1 MVAEPS
7 RERAMTDR
15 VYTVRMADELHHLEV
30 VARAH
35 EKDMAALR
43 YRTEAAEAAVA
54 RLEGKVASLQTQIAV
69 MMWGLGVA
77 LGGMVAAV
85 AWAAWLG

>member
-1 MVAEPS
+1 MI
-7 RERAMTDR
+7 DQG
-15 VYTVRMADELHHLEV
+15 YTAATADELRHLEAN
-30 VARAH
+30 ARSH

-43 YRTEAAEAAVA
+43 FRTEAAEAALA
-54 RLEGKVASLQTQIAV
+54 RLEGKVAALQTQIAV